1 MFGAVQP
8 VYPQEP
14 VTSCCNLLPF
24 EPKAAELRIH
34 RPMRSPRSPY
44 SRGAG
49 GKVPRRFIN
58 DEAAALGQWHRPY
71 FGGCE
76 FKSAFYEKVF
86 EVLLRLKAN
95 YLWPAVW
102 DHAFAEDDPKNHAR
116 SLGGRAEDRGRR
128 RAVA

>member
-1 MFGAVQP
+1 MNQKPRNYGSTGQCVLPGRHTQGEPAVK
-8 VYPQEP
+8 Y
-14 VTSCCNLLPF
+14 
-24 EPKAAELRIH
+24 
-34 RPMRSPRSPY
+34 
-44 SRGAG
+44 RG
-49 GKVPRRFIN
+49 VFIN

-71 FGGCE
+71 FGGRE

-116 SLGGRAEDRGRR
+116 SLGGRAEDRGRHR
-128 RAVA
+128 GVA